1 MSGNPSTQ
9 RSSKFSENIIG
20 AVAAGAALVILGAVF
35 VLALPNNLFDRT
47 VNFFSSLTIRNFPG
61 TGISLP
67 VPISPGTHT
76 VVYQAVYQF
85 SLGIAILQI
94 LILILRLVWPS
105 PIRKTAET
113 VGNLVFWFGAAFL
126 ATTYLNRF
134 TTTNTWFAFWAGIL
148 MMAGVGLIVR
158 ALVLMAKR

>member
-1 MSGNPSTQ
+1 MQ
-9 RSSKFSENIIG
+9 RSSKFSENIIS
-20 AVAAGAALVILGAVF
+20 AVAAGSALVILGTVF
-35 VLALPNNLFDRT
+35 VLALPNNLFERT
-47 VNFFSSLTIRNFPG
+47 VNFFSTLTSRNFPG

-67 VPISPGTHT
+67 VPISPGAHT

-94 LILILRLVWPS
+94 LILVLRLVWHS
-105 PIRKTAET
+105 PVRKTAET
-113 VGNLVFWFGAAFL
+113 VGNLVFWFGGAFL

-134 TTTNTWFAFWAGIL
+134 TTTNTWFVFWAGIL
-148 MMAGVGLIVR
+148 MMAGVGFIAR